1 MNKKQLLNKLNSI
14 SEAHNK
20 GQGYERKLI
29 GHLENNKMGRVGVL
43 SKRGNDAFVSL
54 ANGKEYKLSIKAD
67 DAAAGQIQFAHSRKE
82 GGWHYKTKEAEGQ
95 GLVDAMHNYGGAEA
109 MNQHFGNPK
118 SSDREGQIDH
128 VKKVGELH
136 LPIDVDTHHDVAQ
149 ILHSGTNY
157 DDLMHIKGKGTYA
170 MTPKIAKETGIDY
183 IGDRIDM
190 DADPLN
196 LRHRAK
202 THSSEKPGKKA
213 NRSMTAQLNFNKDA
227 LQASDHSIMI
237 HGVGV
242 NESTLLEHIP
252 LDDEEGGMAMGE
264 LKTSA
269 EAANEIAGMLQ
280 TNTQLEAWVQSK
292 ITKAKDYL
300 VSVRDYLKSNPDAK
314 E

>member
-1 MNKKQLLNKLNSI
+1 MNKKQLVQKLQSI
-14 SEAHNK
+14 REDRNK
-20 GQGYERKLI
+20 GQIYERDII
-29 GHLENNKMGRVGVL
+29 GHLEKRGMGKIGQL

-67 DAAAGQIQFAHSRKE
+67 DAAAGQMQFAHSREK
-82 GGWHYKTKEAEGQ
+82 GWHYRTKDAQGQ
-95 GLVDAMHNYGGAEA
+95 GLVDAMHNYGGSEA
-109 MNQHFGNPK
+109 MQQHFGNPK
-118 SSDREGQIDH
+118 TSDRDAQINH

-136 LPIDVDTHHDVAQ
+136 LPIDVESHHDVAH
-149 ILHSGTNY
+149 ILHSGTNQ

-170 MTPKIAKETGIDY
+170 MTPAIAKETGIDY

-213 NRSMTAQLNFNKDA
+213 NRSMTAELNFNKDS
-227 LQASDHSIMI
+227 LEASDHSIMT
-237 HGVGV
+237 HGFSIE
-242 NESTLLEHIP
+242 ESTLLEHIP
-252 LDDEEGGMAMGE
+252 LDDEEGGMAVGE